1 MVNIRSYE
9 ESYNK
14 AINDFIISI
23 YVEEFGFEEHR
34 EEIEKR
40 NNEIYKKSDG
50 KLWIAL
56 NEKNEIVGTIA
67 LLKHSDDNVE
77 LKKFYV
83 RKDYRGQGVSKA
95 LYEKVMDMCKESGFK
110 RIFLGTYER
119 LENAI
124 QFYIKRRI

>member
-9 ESYNK
+9 ESYNN

-34 EEIEKR
+34 EEIEKH

-50 KLWIAL
+50 ELWIAL

-95 LYEKVMDMCKESGFK
+95 LYEKAMDMCKESGFK

-119 LENAI
+119 LETAI

>member
-34 EEIEKR
+34 EEIEKY

-50 KLWIAL
+50 ELWIAL

-95 LYEKVMDMCKESGFK
+95 LYEKAMDMCKESGFK

-119 LENAI
+119 LETAI

>member
-34 EEIEKR
+34 EEIEKH

-95 LYEKVMDMCKESGFK
+95 LYEKVMDMCEKSGFK

-119 LENAI
+119 LETAI

>member
-34 EEIEKR
+34 EEIEKHD
-40 NNEIYKKSDG
+40 NEIYKKSDG
-50 KLWIAL
+50 ELWIAL

-95 LYEKVMDMCKESGFK
+95 LYEKAMNMCKESGFK

-119 LENAI
+119 LETAI

>member
-9 ESYNK
+9 ESYNN

-34 EEIEKR
+34 EEIEKH

-50 KLWIAL
+50 ELWIAL

-119 LENAI
+119 LETAI

>member
-34 EEIEKR
+34 EEIEKH

-56 NEKNEIVGTIA
+56 NEKNEIFGTIA

-119 LENAI
+119 LETAI

>member
-34 EEIEKR
+34 EEIEKH

>member
-34 EEIEKR
+34 EEIEKH

-50 KLWIAL
+50 ELWIAL

-95 LYEKVMDMCKESGFK
+95 LYEKAMDMCKESGFK

-119 LENAI
+119 LETAI

>member
-34 EEIEKR
+34 EEIEKH

-95 LYEKVMDMCKESGFK
+95 FYEKVMDMCKESGFK

-119 LENAI
+119 LETAI

>member
-34 EEIEKR
+34 EEIEKH

-67 LLKHSDDNVE
+67 LLKHNDDNVE

-119 LENAI
+119 LETAI

>member
-1 MVNIRSYE
+1 MVYIKNYE
-9 ESYNK
+9 ETYNK

-34 EEIEKR
+34 EDIEQHD
-40 NNEIYKKSDG
+40 NEIYKRSDG
-50 KLWIAL
+50 NLWIAV
-56 NEKNEIVGTIA
+56 NEKDEIIGTIA
-67 LLKHSDDNVE
+67 LLKHNDDNIE

-95 LYEKVMDMCKESGFK
+95 LYEKAIKMCKENGFK
-110 RIFLGTYER
+110 RIFLGTYEK
-119 LENAI
+119 LETAI

>member
-34 EEIEKR
+34 EEIEKH

-95 LYEKVMDMCKESGFK
+95 LYENVMDMCKESGFK

-119 LENAI
+119 LETAI

>member
-34 EEIEKR
+34 EEIEKHD
-40 NNEIYKKSDG
+40 NEIYKKSDG
-50 KLWIAL
+50 ELWIAL

-95 LYEKVMDMCKESGFK
+95 LYEKAINMCKESGFK

-119 LENAI
+119 LETAI

>member
-34 EEIEKR
+34 EEIEKY

-50 KLWIAL
+50 ELWIAL

-119 LENAI
+119 LETAI

>member
-23 YVEEFGFEEHR
+23 YVEEFGFEKHR
-34 EEIEKR
+34 EEIEKH

-50 KLWIAL
+50 ELWIAL

-95 LYEKVMDMCKESGFK
+95 LYEKAMDMCKESGFK

-119 LENAI
+119 LETAI

>member
-34 EEIEKR
+34 EEIEKH

-50 KLWIAL
+50 ELWIAL

-67 LLKHSDDNVE
+67 LLKHSDGNVE

-95 LYEKVMDMCKESGFK
+95 LYEKAMDMCKESGFK

-119 LENAI
+119 LETAI

>member
-34 EEIEKR
+34 EEIEKH

-50 KLWIAL
+50 ELWIAL

-95 LYEKVMDMCKESGFK
+95 LYDNAKDMCKESGFK

-119 LENAI
+119 LETAI

>member
-34 EEIEKR
+34 EEIEKY

-50 KLWIAL
+50 ELWIAL

-95 LYEKVMDMCKESGFK
+95 LYEKAMDMCKESGLMK
-110 RIFLGTYER
+110 D
-119 LENAI
+119 
-124 QFYIKRRI
+124 

>member
-34 EEIEKR
+34 EEIEKY
-40 NNEIYKKSDG
+40 NNEIYKKSNG
-50 KLWIAL
+50 ELWIAL

-95 LYEKVMDMCKESGFK
+95 LYEKAMDMCKESGFK

-119 LENAI
+119 LETAI

>member
-14 AINDFIISI
+14 AINDFIIYI

-34 EEIEKR
+34 EEIEKH

-50 KLWIAL
+50 ELWIAL

-95 LYEKVMDMCKESGFK
+95 LYEKAMDMCKESGFK

-119 LENAI
+119 LETAI

>member
-14 AINDFIISI
+14 AINNFIISI

-34 EEIEKR
+34 EEIEKH

-50 KLWIAL
+50 ELWIAL

-95 LYEKVMDMCKESGFK
+95 LYEKAMDMCKESGFK

-119 LENAI
+119 LETAI

>member
-34 EEIEKR
+34 EEIEKH

-95 LYEKVMDMCKESGFK
+95 LYEKAMDMCKESGFK

-119 LENAI
+119 LETAI

>member
-34 EEIEKR
+34 EEIEKH

-95 LYEKVMDMCKESGFK
+95 LYEKAIDMCKESGFK
-110 RIFLGTYER
+110 RIFLGTYAR
-119 LENAI
+119 LETAI

>member
-34 EEIEKR
+34 EEIEKHD
-40 NNEIYKKSDG
+40 NEIYKKSDG
-50 KLWIAL
+50 ELWIAL

-95 LYEKVMDMCKESGFK
+95 LYEKAMNMCKESGFK

-119 LENAI
+119 IETAI

>member
-34 EEIEKR
+34 EEIEKH

-50 KLWIAL
+50 ESWIAL

-95 LYEKVMDMCKESGFK
+95 LYEKAMDMCKESGFK

-119 LENAI
+119 LETAI

>member
-9 ESYNK
+9 ESYDK

-34 EEIEKR
+34 EEIEKH

-83 RKDYRGQGVSKA
+83 RKDYRGQGVPKA

>member
-1 MVNIRSYE
+1 MVYIKNYE
-9 ESYNK
+9 EIYNK

-34 EEIEKR
+34 KEIEQHD
-40 NNEIYKKSDG
+40 NEIYKRSDG
-50 KLWIAL
+50 NLWIAL
-56 NEKNEIVGTIA
+56 NEKDEIVGTIA
-67 LLKHSDDNVE
+67 LLKHNDDNIE

-95 LYEKVMDMCKESGFK
+95 LYEKAIKMCKENGFK
-110 RIFLGTYER
+110 RIFLGTYEK
-119 LENAI
+119 LETAI

>member
-34 EEIEKR
+34 EEIEKH

-50 KLWIAL
+50 ELWIAL
-56 NEKNEIVGTIA
+56 NEKNEIVGT
-67 LLKHSDDNVE
+67 KHSDDNVE

-95 LYEKVMDMCKESGFK
+95 LYEKAMDMCKESGFK

-119 LENAI
+119 LETAI